1 MSKKNIKGKDL
12 AERKETTTG
21 STQNTAKKEEMQ
33 TATKTY
39 WEKKYEKP
47 QAELLY
53 GKQHFMLIGVGLS
66 LLLIGFFLMTG
77 GNMPDENTW
86 EPSAIYSFTR
96 ITLAP
101 LLVLLGLGVVGYAL
115 FFNTAKDKE
124 EIAAQTAA
132 MKESAS
138 EEEAA

>member
-12 AERKETTTG
+12 ADRKETTTG

-33 TATKTY
+33 TAAKTY

-53 GKQHFMLIGVGLS
+53 GKQHFMLIGGGLL
-66 LLLIGFFLMTG
+66 LLLIGFFLMSG

-86 EPSAIYSFTR
+86 DPSIIYSFTR

-124 EIAAQTAA
+124 AIAAQTAA
-132 MKESAS
+132 MEESVS